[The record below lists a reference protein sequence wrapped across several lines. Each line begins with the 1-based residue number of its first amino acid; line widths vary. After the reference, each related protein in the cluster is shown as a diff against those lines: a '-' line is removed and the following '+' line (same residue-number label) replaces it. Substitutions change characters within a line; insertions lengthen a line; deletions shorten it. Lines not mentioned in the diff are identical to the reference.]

1 MDNRLWARTRSQ
13 CDSEGDDAGRRLRR
27 PLCCKAVVPRGVRG
41 DSKESQHRLDRVR
54 DQTDMEEEE
63 VQLLVAPGDAAEAL
77 EPAERPLNSGRL
89 R

>member
-1 MDNRLWARTRSQ
+1 
-13 CDSEGDDAGRRLRR
+13 
-27 PLCCKAVVPRGVRG
+27 
-41 DSKESQHRLDRVR
+41 
-54 DQTDMEEEE
+54 MEEEE